1 MPPLPPAL
9 AAFLSTPRGRALLA
23 LLGGAALLG
32 AAVAWRAARERAAL
46 AAEAAAAAAAA
57 RAAAAA
63 AAAAERAAAAA
74 ASEAAAARARRVAEL
89 GPDALLHAVLGGDA
103 AGERLREVLDL
114 LGGGGA
120 GPASASGAG
129 GANGS
134 VDPVLGLWPL
144 HYAAQLGKADAV
156 AALLR
161 AGADAN
167 IRTQRTAKGAAGRT
181 PLDFA
186 QGSDEVAAL
195 LKAAGGVAG
204 APEPSPA
211 TSPMAAGAGAGKAR
225 TPVSSVRSS
234 SSSAPSSAA
243 STPSRKK

>member
-1 MPPLPPAL
+1 MTSA
-9 AAFLSTPRGRALLA
+9 TR
-23 LLGGAALLG
+23 
-32 AAVAWRAARERAAL
+32 
-46 AAEAAAAAAAA
+46 
-57 RAAAAA
+57 
-63 AAAAERAAAAA
+63 
-74 ASEAAAARARRVAEL
+74 
-89 GPDALLHAVLGGDA
+89 
-103 AGERLREVLDL
+103 
-114 LGGGGA
+114 
-120 GPASASGAG
+120 ASASGELAGAG

-211 TSPMAAGAGAGKAR
+211 ASPVAKAR
-225 TPVSSVRSS
+225 TPVSSVRSNG
-234 SSSAPSSAA
+234 SAPSSAA